1 MDRRLEDRIRRL
13 CYEAVSAYDT
23 GEFLPVVEELREAL
37 REHAKRLREVASE
50 SLSAGLPIRER
61 RCR

>member
-13 CYEAVSAYDT
+13 CYEAVDTYDT
-23 GEFLPVVEELREAL
+23 REFMPVVEELREAL
-37 REHAKRLREVASE
+37 REHAKRLRQVATE
-50 SLSAGLPIRER
+50 RLSAGLPIRER